1 MNNEDANMELIKV
14 KERKEG
20 ERDAYQWIKE
30 VNNFNVLKDSLLRR
44 RQITLTANWID
55 EMHRLHS
62 SAKYNIFPV

>member
-44 RQITLTANWID
+44 RQITLTAN
-55 EMHRLHS
+55 
-62 SAKYNIFPV
+62 